1 MRVVIM
7 VSHMEAEAWVPCQPG
22 VGLVVDGRMGSLGKT
37 KEGGQDVG
45 VASVA
50 SVIASLVSES
60 QRCDSREAQRYA
72 VRES

>member
-50 SVIASLVSES
+50 SVTASLVTSVT
-60 QRCDSREAQRYA
+60 AL
-72 VRES
+72 